1 MGNTINVDLNTLWL
15 EATKLDVVKK
25 KVSDLQRSISTLYWR
40 TGNYT
45 IRNISHQD
53 VLGKSIRKID
63 RCKNILDTLAHDL
76 GKLEQSVENG
86 GLILENLY
94 SLKSLNAISDV
105 RTKNVW
111 ADLRNIINSN
121 WDEVKG
127 SSNKLFDDMRDAGD
141 ALNWL
146 EGYYDKMPDL
156 VSHAIEVA
164 LPDELIDA
172 YTLTKGILQHDLTLE
187 EGWDVAKNM
196 LSQKLNVAV
205 FCESLDYTFK
215 NGKEREEEM
224 QRQVTEQIKEGD
236 ILGAAIDGAEGF
248 VDTIL
253 GGSVEVLGKATGTIV
268 DNLMEDADYLAGDIK
283 VFKHLN
289 QYVEYWTGVVGFNE
303 GEGYS
308 IGGIIGAAGEG
319 LAEGIDKTTDFITDA
334 TDVVTDAVTDGAKAG
349 IKWVKSW
356 FD

>member
-1 MGNTINVDLNTLWL
+1 MGNTINVDRNTLWL

-25 KVSDLQRSISTLYWR
+25 RVSDLQKRISTLYWR

-76 GKLEQSVENG
+76 GKLEQSVESG
-86 GLILENLY
+86 GLVLENLY
-94 SLKSLNAISDV
+94 SLKSLDAISDV
-105 RTKNVW
+105 HTKSTW
-111 ADLRNIINSN
+111 ADFKNMVNRCL
-121 WDEVKG
+121 DEIKG
-127 SSNKLFDDMRDAGD
+127 TSSKLFDDMRDAGD

-146 EGYYDKMPDL
+146 EGYCDKMPNL
-156 VSHAIEVA
+156 VTHAIEVA
-164 LPDELIDA
+164 LPDSLKEA
-172 YTLTKGILQHDLTLE
+172 YTLTTGILQHDLTLE

-224 QRQVTEQIKEGD
+224 QRQMTEQIKEGD
-236 ILGAAIDGAEGF
+236 ILGVAIDGAEGF

-253 GGSVEVLGKATGTIV
+253 GGSVEVLGKATGTIL
-268 DNLMEDADYLAGDIK
+268 DNAIEETKI
-283 VFKHLN
+283 LN
-289 QYVEYWTGVVGFNE
+289 GVNKFTEYVTGVFGVND

-308 IGGIIGAAGEG
+308 VGGLIGAVGEG
-319 LAEGIDKTTDFITDA
+319 FAEGIDKTTDFITNA
-334 TDVVTDAVTDGAKAG
+334 TDVVTDAITGDAKAG

-356 FD
+356 FN